1 MALPCGEGRT
11 PAAGELGV
19 PLLKYRERLESSV
32 LYKKSSSLV
41 LRSRT
46 TVPDP
51 KGQAAP
57 KELSPLAS
65 PHPYQL

>member
-1 MALPCGEGRT
+1 MEREVALPCGEGRT

-19 PLLKYRERLESSV
+19 PLLKYLERLESSV
-32 LYKKSSSLV
+32 LYKKSSSLM
-41 LRSRT
+41 RSRT

-57 KELSPLAS
+57 K
-65 PHPYQL
+65 